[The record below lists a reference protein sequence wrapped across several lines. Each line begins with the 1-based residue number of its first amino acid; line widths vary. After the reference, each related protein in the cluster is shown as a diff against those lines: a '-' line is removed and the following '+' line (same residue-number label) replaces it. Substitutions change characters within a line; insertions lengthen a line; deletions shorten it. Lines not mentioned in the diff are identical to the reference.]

1 MVLALA
7 FVAGQA
13 SGMTGQLTAQAADT
27 GDTEESV
34 GGDLMKGKFSSLTI
48 YRWTRAT
55 GSMPKFEVPTN
66 VMFVHDGSY
75 LAARSPEDI
84 YGISEVLE
92 DLDKTNITMGFYEPE
107 IDNHD
112 GYEGVPKNLEG
123 WKEAE
128 AAMIYHGYQRPEFQ
142 AYLITADSA
151 YKFAQK
157 DPMIKLDRDAFY
169 TDDHR
174 NTPYLKYTNV
184 YKNGEYDFYFSKDAN
199 DPNAKKY
206 WLSLNPHSMHN
217 YERKSTNSPF
227 LLITNK
233 DGWSNII
240 FEAVEKKPLQVKI
253 EGSQS
258 HNPSAAG
265 LSTYGYYNVVI
276 CKYPESDDPSDT
288 VMGKRQ
294 SVHPYDVY
302 IAEALNFSKL
312 SNDTTIGDGQVLSLS
327 STGYIDAN
335 GKEVSTKGCFIQNGQ
350 TLTINKGGVLSIS
363 GDLINN
369 GTIVNNGGTILIQDG
384 GTISSFLAGSDIG
397 ENGCGTIKCNKG
409 DILIEKGGALYAGMT
424 DANCKDVPF
433 YLDNSSTLINCGLL
447 VYGTMRLGEGAR
459 VELRSG
465 SKSIGGC
472 VGYAE
477 KVTGEQYI
485 TTFTRLRSE
494 TPSFSLAAYIED
506 KDHYRVEQSEEKH
519 GKTTYIHY
527 KVYKKNVETYND
539 TDYDILSY
547 YNDKILK
554 ASSGIPADCK
564 GLHIDKR
571 SGMFRLDGG
580 VKNTT
585 VLKFSGAVVEDTS
598 YQAKELITTKDG
610 L

>member
-1 MVLALA
+1 
-7 FVAGQA
+7 
-13 SGMTGQLTAQAADT
+13 
-27 GDTEESV
+27 
-34 GGDLMKGKFSSLTI
+34 
-48 YRWTRAT
+48 
-55 GSMPKFEVPTN
+55 
-66 VMFVHDGSY
+66 
-75 LAARSPEDI
+75 
-84 YGISEVLE
+84 
-92 DLDKTNITMGFYEPE
+92 
-107 IDNHD
+107 
-112 GYEGVPKNLEG
+112 
-123 WKEAE
+123 
-128 AAMIYHGYQRPEFQ
+128 
-142 AYLITADSA
+142 
-151 YKFAQK
+151 
-157 DPMIKLDRDAFY
+157 MIKLDRDAFY

-227 LLITNK
+227 LVITNK

-258 HNPSAAG
+258 HNPSDAG

-276 CKYPESDDPSDT
+276 CKYPQSDDPNDT

-350 TLTINKGGVLSIS
+350 TLTINKGGVLSVG

-369 GTIVNNGGTILIQDG
+369 GTIINNGGTILIKDG
-384 GTISSFLAGSDIG
+384 GTISSFLAGPDINK
-397 ENGCGTIKCNKG
+397 NGCGTIKCTKG
-409 DILIEKGGALYAGMT
+409 DILIEKGGALYAGMN
-424 DANCKDVPF
+424 DSACNKVPF

-447 VYGTMRLGEGAR
+447 VYGSMRLGEGAR
-459 VELRSG
+459 VECRPG
-465 SKSIGGC
+465 SKTIGNCFGATLGTEEQ
-472 VGYAE
+472 VALLNSLVKADVAKLAEYKKEPDKYRIAE
-477 KVTGEQYI
+477 KYVK
-485 TTFTRLRSE
+485 LVRSQVK
-494 TPSFSLAAYIED
+494 Y
-506 KDHYRVEQSEEKH
+506 YN
-519 GKTTYIHY
+519 
-527 KVYKKNVETYND
+527 VYLKPGLSQND
-539 TDYDILSY
+539 SDYDIFSY

-554 ASSGIPADCK
+554 ASSGIPTDCK
-564 GLHIDKR
+564 GIYRHEDFG
-571 SGMFRLDGG
+571 GMY
-580 VKNTT
+580 KSSSSAKTT
-585 VLKFSGAVVEDTS
+585 VLKFYNATVEDKVATDN
-598 YQAKELITTKDG
+598 KLITTKDG